1 MHDLGTGLALVLVIE
16 GLLYA
21 VLPEGMKQAA
31 IKTAAVPSHLLR
43 SLGLLAACLGVV
55 IVWLLRRG

>member
-1 MHDLGTGLALVLVIE
+1 
-16 GLLYA
+16 
-21 VLPEGMKQAA
+21 MKQAA